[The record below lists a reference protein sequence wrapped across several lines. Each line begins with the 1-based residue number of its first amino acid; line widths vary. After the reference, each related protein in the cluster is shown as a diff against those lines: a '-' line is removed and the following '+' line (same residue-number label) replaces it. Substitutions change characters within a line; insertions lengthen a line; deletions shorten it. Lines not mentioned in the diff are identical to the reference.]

1 MGITECYT
9 LSQNQ
14 HFNADYGGKVTHMKC
29 NINRTTN
36 NFANVFGPEFD
47 KHPEE
52 IINII
57 RKVSKLKV
65 IGPGYNPKEVE
76 ITLYNNDYYVRPGAT
91 RQRFIKEFQEIFAK
105 TKQLEKVL
113 GENVAYIGTTIQLLC
128 LIQKFFDETYFEE
141 QVKQR
146 LSSETISINKD
157 KLRTYLNKL
166 DRNKLESFLN
176 MIVGCRLERG
186 WFITN
191 GSSTNF
197 WAKIHE
203 SCRVAGVNIPEA
215 LDSLEGQKFLR
226 NNVGFYWGVLDTK
239 VIANML
245 CDAIDLNVKTA
256 TSAAKKLYTSGYPAM
271 MDYIKREVKNNT

>member
-105 TKQLEKVL
+105 TKQLKKVL

-146 LSSETISINKD
+146 LSSETITINKD

-166 DRNKLESFLN
+166 DSARLESFLN
-176 MIVGCRLERG
+176 MVISCRLEKG

-191 GSSTNF
+191 ASSTGF

-203 SCRVAGVNIPEA
+203 SCRAAGVNVPEA
-215 LDSLEGQKFLR
+215 LDTGEGQKFLKS
-226 NNVGFYWGVLDTK
+226 NKNFYFNALDTK

-245 CDAIDLNVKTA
+245 CDAIDLNIDMA
-256 TSAAKKLYTSGYPAM
+256 TSAAQKLYNYGCDAM
-271 MDYIKREVKNNT
+271 IDYIKRETKIRT